1 MAVALESDFTLKD
14 GTTVHIRPI
23 QPGDD
28 HALIE
33 IFKHLSPQSVYQ
45 RFFQALPELSPGMA
59 TYLANAHYTDRMAL
73 VAEAGGEMIGVG
85 RYERTDDPTVA
96 DLALVLLDEW
106 QNRGLGRILLREIL
120 KVGKSNGIERFHAD
134 VLAEN
139 RRMLRLLAQ
148 ESEILEQKT
157 EAGIAEAF
165 LVLRREIPNYC
176 LTLDQGAY
184 NYLRS
189 CMPCGNQLR
198 DRNLDGIRPVKDG
211 AHRLRALES
220 QRSSAAA
227 CTCRD

>member
-1 MAVALESDFTLKD
+1 MTAALESDFTLKD
-14 GTTVHIRPI
+14 GTIVHIRPI
-23 QPGDD
+23 RPGDD

-59 TYLANAHYTDRMAL
+59 VYLANAHYTDRMAL

-85 RYERTDDPTVA
+85 RYERTSDPGVA

-120 KVGKSNGIERFHAD
+120 KVGKSNGIRRFRAD

-148 ESEILEQKT
+148 ESQILEQKT
-157 EAGIAEAF
+157 EAGVASF
-165 LVLRREIPNYC
+165 LVAPH
-176 LTLDQGAY
+176 D
-184 NYLRS
+184 
-189 CMPCGNQLR
+189 
-198 DRNLDGIRPVKDG
+198 PVPDPGKV
-211 AHRLRALES
+211 L
-220 QRSSAAA
+220 
-227 CTCRD
+227 